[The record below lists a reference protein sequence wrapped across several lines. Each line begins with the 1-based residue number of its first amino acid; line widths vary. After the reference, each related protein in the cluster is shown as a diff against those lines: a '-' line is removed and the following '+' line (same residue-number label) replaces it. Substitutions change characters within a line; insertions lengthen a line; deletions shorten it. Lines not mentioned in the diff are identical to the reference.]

1 MGNHDDDREMPVA
14 LTARGYEVLRDA
26 RTTVKVRGEALELV
40 GIRYWTQRLR
50 DIARVV
56 QGAKG
61 TVLLLAHDPRR
72 VVEASSLGVP
82 LVLSGHTHG
91 GQVVLPVV
99 GAIAARKFP
108 VVAGIGR
115 QGRTSIFVSRG
126 VGTVYVP
133 YRLNCPPDV
142 SVLTLKATAA

>member
-1 MGNHDDDREMPVA
+1 MPAA
-14 LTARGYEVLRDA
+14 LNARGYQVLRDA
-26 RTTVKVRGEALELV
+26 RTAIKARGEILDLV
-40 GIRYWTQRLR
+40 GIRYWTQRPR
-50 DIARVV
+50 DIARLVR
-56 QGAKG
+56 GARG
-61 TVLLLAHDPRR
+61 TIVMLAHDPRR
-72 VVEASSLGVP
+72 LIEASSLGVP

-91 GQVVLPVV
+91 GQVVLPGV

-108 VVAGIGR
+108 VVAGPGR

-142 SVLTLKATAA
+142 AIVTLRATEI